1 MRVGVW
7 FEYVASKANIA
18 DFASRGVFDML
29 HDMGS
34 EPRELIM
41 PELSGWDEGA
51 GAWFA
56 CMVRAWERG
65 RDGRSGPQAP
75 RRAARRRESQPRRKR
90 RRGAAG
96 VT

>member
-56 CMVRAWERG
+56 RG
-65 RDGRSGPQAP
+65 S
-75 RRAARRRESQPRRKR
+75 AAAT
-90 RRGAAG
+90 GAAG
-96 VT
+96 LRHRAAPPGAASRSPAASGGGARRE